1 MAKFITQETFDEVVK
16 ENMEDFDMDRES
28 AARDAVGQFNAQG
41 MHDLSTHTLY
51 PRDLVQQRGAGYAT
65 VFGAQLVI

>member
-41 MHDLSTHTLY
+41 STTLTAVHTL
-51 PRDLVQQRGAGYAT
+51 
-65 VFGAQLVI
+65 